1 MNYKSDSSTIRCKFR
16 TQRKGKS
23 TKFEYEVTPDTG
35 TTKTIIPKRVMDKYQ
50 MPYKKN
56 YNYSIRDASGNKMR
70 CEGIALIW
78 IKPEGG
84 ENTLIEALVS
94 STLTDD
100 LLSEYLFDLGA
111 ANSAFQL

>member
-1 MNYKSDSSTIRCKFR
+1 
-16 TQRKGKS
+16 
-23 TKFEYEVTPDTG
+23 
-35 TTKTIIPKRVMDKYQ
+35 
-50 MPYKKN
+50 MPYGKN

-70 CEGIALIW
+70 CEGIVLIW

-100 LLSEYLFDLGA
+100 LLLLCGDMKRMNMLHPEFPKPIIMA
-111 ANSAFQL
+111 T